1 MAWNGWRLWR
11 TKTLINQSRPFKP
24 SQPAVHGLQEMK
36 SAYGSGFCTFY
47 EDATT
52 SENGGA
58 EVSCT
63 GCCYTHWRFTPVKVR
78 AGTLSA
84 GVSISEL
91 SLYNEDQR
99 VDQSKISSFST
110 DGTEL
115 PGAEPARAFDSNA
128 GSQWKN
134 DELVPLVFSFDGAVA
149 ATKFTLTTSTL
160 SSSEDPVRWQL
171 HASEDK
177 VRGFWR
183 IKTVSTGWLLS
194 FRIIVCWCKT
204 FERWYFALSKFSN
217 FQSYESDFKGNKVDW
232 CMHVVFVLS
241 CRILECFTRTGIA
254 MSFGHNMTCGL
265 MTSLP
270 SKKHWKSW
278 PRPPGLFSMSNLW
291 ILQFRKV
298 AARRVKPFHWI
309 SAVKVV
315 EANSITSPVLWD

>member
-1 MAWNGWRLWR
+1 MVVRKFPAQVAATHIGALHLWR
-11 TKTLINQSRPFKP
+11 FVL
-24 SQPAVHGLQEMK
+24 A
-36 SAYGSGFCTFY
+36 
-47 EDATT
+47 
-52 SENGGA
+52 
-58 EVSCT
+58 
-63 GCCYTHWRFTPVKVR
+63 HWV
-78 AGTLSA
+78 
-84 GVSISEL
+84 
-91 SLYNEDQR
+91 Q
-99 VDQSKISSFST
+99 
-110 DGTEL
+110 
-115 PGAEPARAFDSNA
+115 AEPARAFDSNA

-160 SSSEDPVRWQL
+160 SSLQDPVRWQL

-194 FRIIVCWCKT
+194 FRVIVCWCKT
-204 FERWYFALSKFSN
+204 FERWYVALSKFSN
-217 FQSYESDFKGNKVDW
+217 FQTYESDFKGNKVDL

-298 AARRVKPFHWI
+298 AVRRVKPFHWI

-315 EANSITSPVLWD
+315 ESNSITSPVAFGGVWVLNVVLSLWKLVNNLSLSRWKVSRAFKKDES

>member
-1 MAWNGWRLWR
+1 
-11 TKTLINQSRPFKP
+11 
-24 SQPAVHGLQEMK
+24 MK
-36 SAYGSGFCTFY
+36 SAYGSGFCTF
-47 EDATT
+47 DKVATT
-52 SENGGA
+52 SSSTTSSSDVRNDPDKGPDGTTVKDGTTEKEIATTLSSTTSSSENGGA
-58 EVSCT
+58 EVSCV

-177 VRGFWR
+177 VRGF
-183 IKTVSTGWLLS
+183 
-194 FRIIVCWCKT
+194 
-204 FERWYFALSKFSN
+204 
-217 FQSYESDFKGNKVDW
+217 
-232 CMHVVFVLS
+232 
-241 CRILECFTRTGIA
+241 
-254 MSFGHNMTCGL
+254 
-265 MTSLP
+265 
-270 SKKHWKSW
+270 
-278 PRPPGLFSMSNLW
+278 
-291 ILQFRKV
+291 
-298 AARRVKPFHWI
+298 
-309 SAVKVV
+309 
-315 EANSITSPVLWD
+315 